1 MTMENQRGAAVST
14 LRVAVERW
22 RWIWVFS
29 AAIVVWITT
38 FSVAGRGTFST
49 LTAAAT
55 VAAYLVIVGLGQMFV
70 ITTGNGNI
78 DLSIPYV
85 MTLAGFIGSDV
96 MNGKNANIALGIL
109 AALGCGAVAG
119 VLNVLSIDLLQI
131 PPIVATLAV
140 GFILDSP
147 AEVLAHRSALPSPSL
162 THFTSTSVAGI
173 PLLALICIGITIIAA
188 LLLHRTR
195 YGRSIQASGQSI
207 RAANLAGVHV
217 RRAVAYAYLLS
228 GLLAG
233 LSGILLTAYSGGA
246 ALDIATPYQ
255 LESIAVVVL
264 GGSLISGGLSNVT
277 GIWGTALFLTLLAT
291 LLNVL
296 HLSAAWQDII
306 EGLLIIGVLAI
317 GGERLRRVLV
327 LQPVRPEIME
337 VVVRR
342 RDLIGSS
349 AVLVCWPRDGVGV
362 RIRQPPGHGAAVR
375 TGLDLDFGEVLV
387 QGCCWTPCL
396 GGSGG

>member
-1 MTMENQRGAAVST
+1 MSTRTQRGAGAGT
-14 LRVAVERW
+14 LRAAIERW

-29 AAIVVWITT
+29 AAIAVWIAT

-55 VAAYLVIVGLGQMFV
+55 VAAYLIIVGLGQMFV

-96 MNGKNANIALGIL
+96 MNGKNANIFLGL
-109 AALGCGAVAG
+109 VVALGCGVIAG
-119 VLNVLSIDLLQI
+119 ALNVLSIHLLQI

-140 GFILDSP
+140 GFVLDSA
-147 AEVLAHRSALPSPSL
+147 AEVLAHQSALPSPSL
-162 THFTSTSVAGI
+162 THFTSATVVGGV
-173 PLLALICIGITIIAA
+173 PLLALICIVISIAGA

-207 RAANLAGVHV
+207 RAAHLAGLHV

-228 GLLAG
+228 GFLAG

-264 GGSLISGGLSNVT
+264 GGSLIAGGLSNVT
-277 GIWGTALFLTLLAT
+277 GIWGAALFLTLLVT

-306 EGLLIIGVLAI
+306 EGLLIIAVLAV
-317 GGERLRRVLV
+317 GGGRLKRALARAHLWCGHA
-327 LQPVRPEIME
+327 QRAEPGETRPQQVSRSASPPRDADYA
-337 VVVRR
+337 VVVAR
-342 RDLIGSS
+342 S
-349 AVLVCWPRDGVGV
+349 V
-362 RIRQPPGHGAAVR
+362 R
-375 TGLDLDFGEVLV
+375 
-387 QGCCWTPCL
+387 
-396 GGSGG
+396 